1 MKQISASL
9 KYIKCSCY
17 KFNEVARLI
26 RGLSVVDADMQLAF
40 CEKRCAVVFR
50 KLLKSAVANAENG
63 FKIAK
68 SNLQVAFVEVGKAFV
83 LKRSMPRGRGRMTR
97 IEKRYTNVKV
107 VLCEKDFGNK
117 KVVKKVGK

>member
-9 KYIKCSCY
+9 KYIKGSCY
-17 KFNEVARLI
+17 KFNGVAQLI

-40 CEKRCAVVFR
+40 CEKRCAIPIR
-50 KLLKSAVANAENG
+50 KLLKSAVANAENR

-68 SNLQVAFVEVGKAFV
+68 NNLYVTFVEVGKAFV

-97 IEKRYTNVKV
+97 IEKRYTSMKI
-107 VLCEKDFGNK
+107 VLCEKNLETK
-117 KVVKKVGK
+117 KVVKKVSK